1 LQSSVPSNP
10 VRKTFLAHYKRAAG
24 KRNPV
29 HVSEGLRDLRRI
41 TEQTIL
47 IFSVAKWIFL
57 AALIGL
63 IVGSSTTLFLKALE
77 TSMAY
82 VQQYAYYFLL
92 LPVALVFTWIFI
104 QKVAP
109 QASGHGTERIIE
121 AVHEQEGRIDPRIAP
136 VKLLASIITVTF
148 GGSAGREGPAAQA
161 GAALASAFAQLARF
175 DPYDRKK
182 LVICG
187 ISAGFAAVFGTPI
200 AGAIFGVEVLV
211 VGGLLYDVLLPSLVA
226 GIVAY
231 GTTSNFGIHFF
242 RHPMELSPTLDVTL
256 LGYAALAGVIF
267 GIASIWLIEI
277 VQLGHRFSAR
287 LRINPLVKAAGAGVI
302 LIVLALAFSPKYL
315 SLGADSIDAMLGGA
329 PASLADV
336 VLKPVFTAIT
346 LGSGGSGGVLSPL
359 FFLGSATGSV
369 FAQFFQLSLPL
380 FAALGFVAVLSGAS
394 NTPISASIMSIELF
408 GPEIATYA
416 TTACVISFLVSGHRS
431 IYPSQV
437 FEMSKSASIEV
448 EKGRVAQMLN
458 SRAKNR
464 YEGLR
469 GAYYRFM
476 GALEGTLWD
485 RKSDKKKQR

>member
-1 LQSSVPSNP
+1 M
-10 VRKTFLAHYKRAAG
+10 
-24 KRNPV
+24 
-29 HVSEGLRDLRRI
+29 RRI

-47 IFSVAKWIFL
+47 IFSVAKWVFL

-63 IVGSSTTLFLKALE
+63 VVGSSTTMFLKALE
-77 TSMAY
+77 TAMTFI
-82 VQQYAYYFLL
+82 QQNPYYFLA
-92 LPVALVFTWIFI
+92 LPLALAFTVWFI
-104 QKVAP
+104 QKIAP

-121 AVHEQEGRIDPRIAP
+121 AVHEEDGRIDPRIAP
-136 VKLLASIITVTF
+136 VKLLASIVTVAF

-161 GAALASAFAQLARF
+161 GAALASAFAQLTRF

-187 ISAGFAAVFGTPI
+187 ISAGFASVFGTPI

-231 GTTSNFGIHFF
+231 GTASNFGIHYF
-242 RHPMELSPTLDVTL
+242 RHAIELSPVLDVTL
-256 LGYAALAGVIF
+256 LGYAALAGVVF

-277 VQLGHRFSAR
+277 IQTAHALSAR
-287 LRINPLVKAAGAGVI
+287 IRVKPLVKAAGAGLL
-302 LIVLALAFSPKYL
+302 LIILALAFSPKYL
-315 SLGADSIDAMLGGA
+315 SLGVDSIDAMLAGT
-329 PASLADV
+329 PASMADV
-336 VLKPVFTAIT
+336 ILKPVFTAIT
-346 LGSGGSGGVLSPL
+346 LSSGGSGGVLSPL
-359 FFLGSATGSV
+359 FFLGSAMGSV

-448 EKGRVAQMLN
+448 ERGKVAKMLN
-458 SRAKNR
+458 SRARNR

-469 GAYYRFM
+469 GAYYRIM
-476 GALEGTLWD
+476 QALEGTL
-485 RKSDKKKQR
+485 SDKGAGKLPEFGKRKKL

>member
-1 LQSSVPSNP
+1 M
-10 VRKTFLAHYKRAAG
+10 
-24 KRNPV
+24 
-29 HVSEGLRDLRRI
+29 RRI

-57 AALIGL
+57 AA
-63 IVGSSTTLFLKALE
+63 IVGFIVGLSTVLFLKGLE
-77 TSMAY
+77 AAMGL
-82 VQQYAYYFLL
+82 VQQNTYYFLA
-92 LPVALVFTWIFI
+92 LPLALVATVLFI

-121 AVHEQEGRIDPRIAP
+121 AVHEQEGRIDTRVAP
-136 VKLLASIITVTF
+136 VKLLASIVTVAF

-161 GAALASAFAQLARF
+161 GATLASSIAQLARF
-175 DPYDRKK
+175 DTYDRKK

-226 GIVAY
+226 GIIAY
-231 GTTSNFGIHFF
+231 GTASNFSIHFF
-242 RHPMELSPTLDVTL
+242 RHPLELSPMLDVTL
-256 LGYAALAGVIF
+256 LAYAALAGVVF

-277 VQLGHRFSAR
+277 VQLGHHFSAR
-287 LRINPLVKAAGAGVI
+287 LRINPLVKAAGAGLL

-315 SLGADSIDAMLGGA
+315 SLGADTIDATLAGA
-329 PASLADV
+329 PASLADII
-336 VLKPVFTAIT
+336 LKPIFTAIT
-346 LGSGGSGGVLSPL
+346 LSSGGSGGVLSPL
-359 FFLGSATGSV
+359 FFLGTAVGSV
-369 FAQFFQLSLPL
+369 FAQFFSLSLPL

-448 EKGRVAQMLN
+448 ERGKVAKMLN

-476 GALEGTLWD
+476 QALEGTLSNTKGSQNKTD
-485 RKSDKKKQR
+485 VTKRK